1 MCQGLRH
8 NGMLASILWFIAIAT
23 VLVIPPLLLWGW
35 IRWMKSASPLT
46 VATTLSLIGFSFA
59 TASALLVLFAHLFA
73 RFVRSF
79 PAHDP
84 TLMKLYSSG
93 CLLSSLGIVFGVGG
107 TARRGPVRWLAPAC
121 AFGTLLFWL
130 LAMSSE

>member
-1 MCQGLRH
+1 
-8 NGMLASILWFIAIAT
+8 MLASILLVIAIAT
-23 VLVIPPLLLWGW
+23 VLIVPTLLLWGW
-35 IRWMKSASPLT
+35 IRWMKNASPLT
-46 VATTLSLIGFSFA
+46 VASTLSLIGFSFA
-59 TASALLVLFAHLFA
+59 TSSALLAVFAHLYA

-79 PAHDP
+79 PSYDP
-84 TLMKLYSSG
+84 ALMKICGCG
-93 CLLSSLGIVFGVGG
+93 CLLSSLGIAFAVGG